1 MENNQINNSKPEL
14 KRDDLVQ
21 TKILKWGCSWAV
33 LALAILFTGT
43 AIFSLID
50 FVRSFKSG
58 IVSIIVAGIPLL
70 LNILCSVGVWQI
82 FTFSLRKQ
90 VNPSGAKLVRGVWQF
105 YKILI
110 SIVLILL
117 DLVIILIVSIGV
129 DFITKL
135 DSSLGGVNGDL
146 GDMFGAFTSS
156 SMGILIGILL
166 IFIVVTV
173 LFMVFMSKVTKFAN
187 SVCDAMLYCKLHKVS
202 TLGAAIFLFLIG
214 GVMIISAFTPPYT
227 VLGIFRALLASGS
240 FILLGILALQFGG
253 LYGKVELDYRVLNQ
267 NNLK

>member
-1 MENNQINNSKPEL
+1 MENNQIDNSKPEV
-14 KRDDLVQ
+14 KWDDIVQ

-33 LALAILFTGT
+33 VALAVLFTGT

-50 FVRSFKSG
+50 FVKSFKSG
-58 IVSIIVAGIPLL
+58 VVSIIIAAIPLV
-70 LNILCSVGVWQI
+70 LNILCSVGAWQI
-82 FTFSLRKQ
+82 FAFSLKKQ
-90 VNPSGAKLVRGVWQF
+90 VNPSGAKLIRGVWKF

-129 DFITKL
+129 DFITKI
-135 DSSLGGVNGDL
+135 DNSLGGVNSDL

-156 SMGILIGILL
+156 SMGILIAILL
-166 IFIVVTV
+166 IFIIVTV

-187 SVCDAMLYCKLHKVS
+187 SVCDTMLYCKLSKVS

-214 GVMIISAFTPPYT
+214 
-227 VLGIFRALLASGS
+227 
-240 FILLGILALQFGG
+240 
-253 LYGKVELDYRVLNQ
+253 D
-267 NNLK
+267 